1 MAQRTPI
8 DTPSETADTFPKLLL
23 EHARQRGNQP
33 AMREKD
39 YGIWQ
44 EWSWRRL
51 ADEVHALANGLA
63 ASGFQRDDRL
73 AIIGDNRPQLYGAMA
88 AAQSLGGV
96 AVPMYQDAVAAEMVY
111 VLNNAEIR
119 FAMVEDQEQVDKL
132 LEIKDQC
139 PQLELIIYDDPRGM
153 RHYHQSYLHSLHTI
167 QQKGHAFAHE
177 HSGYLEDQIARGR
190 GTDIAA
196 MSYTSGTTGNPKGV
210 VLTFDNLIKT
220 AANAIQFEGLTGNEE
235 TLAYLPMAWI
245 GDNIFSYA
253 QHYVAGFCV
262 NCPESS
268 DTVLTDLREIAPT
281 YFFAPPRIWE
291 SLLTTVMI
299 RIEDA

>member
-1 MAQRTPI
+1 
-8 DTPSETADTFPKLLL
+8 L

-177 HSGYLEDQIARGR
+177 HSGYLEDQIARG
-190 GTDIAA
+190 
-196 MSYTSGTTGNPKGV
+196 
-210 VLTFDNLIKT
+210 
-220 AANAIQFEGLTGNEE
+220 
-235 TLAYLPMAWI
+235 
-245 GDNIFSYA
+245 
-253 QHYVAGFCV
+253 
-262 NCPESS
+262 
-268 DTVLTDLREIAPT
+268 
-281 YFFAPPRIWE
+281 
-291 SLLTTVMI
+291 
-299 RIEDA
+299 